1 MSSSPAR
8 FPLGEALRRVSAFV
22 AQRARP
28 SHKDISAALLPLAA
42 DANAVD
48 RYAHLCVALLRWN
61 GGWIHPSL
69 EAALPTWESADLLAR
84 PPVQILATQT
94 AEGARI
100 TFANFDLARL
110 VFAVHHPTRGGKARA
125 QVFEGAT
132 RLREAEAVTGLF
144 DLGVPAFL
152 TRDKG
157 RWRAVYGAARSR
169 PFDRVERGMLHGEL
183 PVYVVRDG
191 TKRRVIVGA
200 TDSPSWERVT
210 LPAWGGA
217 MMEVAPEFFI
227 ECEDGD
233 APLVYAAKGA
243 RGWVLVRGG
252 VAEKIG
258 WEKLED
264 LTVVKGRARFRGMRQ
279 RRWTVVDGDAASPVY
294 DEVPKVT
301 WVGDR
306 AVYRARSG
314 AQWTVV
320 DGARYRHWYDAV
332 SPGEIRGD
340 DPFYAGRSG
349 DAWWVHHGAHRWGP
363 FRGVAL
369 LPQPVCD
376 DLETTDA
383 AALASVSYQVS
394 LPDGSGEAVCRDG
407 REVARFDAVE
417 AALPTTAGVACAGR
431 RGGHTVVLDVDGA
444 TLATVEGLRTLGESM
459 GHANFERL
467 EGRTYFLSREGK
479 KTRLH
484 AGTWRSE
491 PADEIVPLWLTSR
504 GRPVYG
510 AREKARWWLHAGESK
525 RPLTRRP
532 VAGVG
537 VDTDGVEAGDR
548 VRVMLTGDKT
558 VDVTM

>member
-8 FPLGEALRRVSAFV
+8 FPLGEALQRVSAFV
-22 AQRARP
+22 TQSARP
-28 SHKDISAALLPLAA
+28 SHRAICAALLPLAS
-42 DANAVD
+42 DANTVD

-61 GGWIHPSL
+61 GGHIHPDL
-69 EAALPTWESADLLAR
+69 AAALPTWEAADLLAL

-110 VFAVHHPTRGGKARA
+110 VFAVRYPTRKKGRAR
-125 QVFEGAT
+125 VFEGAT
-132 RLREAEAVTGLF
+132 RLREAEAVAGLF

-152 TRDKG
+152 ARDKG

-169 PFDRVERGMLHGEL
+169 PFDRVERGIVHGEL

-210 LPAWGGA
+210 LPAWGGTMLEA
-217 MMEVAPEFFI
+217 APELFV
-227 ECEDGD
+227 EWEDGD
-233 APLVYAAKGA
+233 GPLVYAAKGA
-243 RGWVLVRGG
+243 RGWSIVRGG
-252 VAEKIG
+252 VA
-258 WEKLED
+258 WNRRLEKLED
-264 LTVVKGRARFRGMRQ
+264 LTVVKGRVCYRGMLQ
-279 RRWTVVDGDAASPVY
+279 RRWTVVEGDASSPVY

-301 WVGDR
+301 WVGGR

-314 AQWTVV
+314 KQWVVV
-320 DGARYRHWYDAV
+320 DGARYRHFYDEV

-349 DAWWVHHGAHRWGP
+349 EEWWVHHGAHRWGP
-363 FRGVAL
+363 YRGVAL
-369 LPQPVCD
+369 LPQPVSD
-376 DLETTDA
+376 DVEATDDD
-383 AALASVSYQVS
+383 ALASVSYQVS
-394 LPDGSGEAVCRDG
+394 LPDGAGEAVFRDG
-407 REVARFDAVE
+407 REVARFDVVA
-417 AALPTTAGVACAGR
+417 AALATTAGVACAGK
-431 RGGHTVVLDVDGA
+431 RGGETVVLDVDGT
-444 TLATVEGLRTLGESM
+444 TLATVEGLRTLGEST
-459 GHANFERL
+459 GHAEFERL
-467 EGRTYFLSREGK
+467 HGLTYFLARDGK

-491 PADEIVPLWLTSR
+491 PADEIVPLWITSR

-510 AREKARWWLHAGESK
+510 AREKGQWWVHAGEAK
-525 RPLTRRP
+525 RLLKKRP
-532 VAGVG
+532 VAGLG
-537 VDTDGVEAGDR
+537 PDTDSAEAGDR
-548 VRVMLTGDKT
+548 FRVLLTGDTT